1 MPSYPREPAEKI
13 SKFGSS
19 DVAWPTE
26 AESPLAVIRGHF
38 LVVAVI
44 FDGMLIGSGM
54 GGDAFGPSLTPRIFR
69 FSDIDEF
76 RSLVRSFSLD
86 FTPLVRKISAEQTI
100 LNLESCS
107 VNLTKSFPRIVD
119 AQLAPDCT
127 AIGFT
132 MDDGVPIRF
141 NGADRDKSVIVIG
154 GGGAAYTTVERAER
168 QYASIVFT
176 PAIADRGWPQVSAN
190 FNMFETS
197 PAAQQRLRAL
207 VTQLLT
213 ALPQL
218 GEQPSLS
225 ETSAAIRESL
235 LACIDGVLAEIIPAR
250 WATLANSTR
259 QFQVFREIRDVLEGS
274 LGRPIYSEELAQQIG
289 VSVRSM
295 HDAILRYRGM
305 SLHRYLRLR
314 RLWLVRRQLLA
325 GAESVKAIALA
336 FGFWHLGD
344 FSASYRLQFGETPSQ
359 TLATSRRS

>member
-1 MPSYPREPAEKI
+1 
-13 SKFGSS
+13 
-19 DVAWPTE
+19 
-26 AESPLAVIRGHF
+26 
-38 LVVAVI
+38 
-44 FDGMLIGSGM
+44 M
-54 GGDAFGPSLTPRIFR
+54 GGDAFEPSLTPRIFR

-76 RSLVRSFSLD
+76 RSSVRNLSVD
-86 FTPLVRKISAEQTI
+86 FTPLVRTIAAEQTV
-100 LNLESCS
+100 LNLEGCS
-107 VNLTKSFPRIVD
+107 VNFTKSFPRIVD
-119 AQLAPDCT
+119 AQLAPGCT

-132 MDDGVPIRF
+132 MDDGIPIRF
-141 NGADRDKSVIVIG
+141 NGVERDKSVIVIG
-154 GGGAAYTTVERAER
+154 GGGAAYTAVERTER

-176 PAIADRGWPQVSAN
+176 PAIVDRGWPPVTAN

-197 PAAQQRLRAL
+197 PTAQQRLRTL

-218 GEQPSLS
+218 GEPPDLSETSSLS

-235 LACIDGVLAEIIPAR
+235 LGVIDGVFAEIVPTR
-250 WATLANSTR
+250 WASLANTTR
-259 QFQVFREIRDVLEGS
+259 QWAIFREIRDVLEAN
-274 LGRPIYSEELAQQIG
+274 LGRPIYSEELATQVG

-295 HDAILRYRGM
+295 HDAILRYHGM

-314 RLWLVRRQLLA
+314 RLWLVRRRLLA

-359 TLATSRRS
+359 TLAKSRPK

>member
-1 MPSYPREPAEKI
+1 
-13 SKFGSS
+13 
-19 DVAWPTE
+19 
-26 AESPLAVIRGHF
+26 
-38 LVVAVI
+38 
-44 FDGMLIGSGM
+44 M
-54 GGDAFGPSLTPRIFR
+54 GGDAFEPSLTPRIFR

-76 RSLVRSFSLD
+76 RSSVRNVSVD
-86 FTPLVRKISAEQTI
+86 FTPLVRRITAEQTV
-100 LNLESCS
+100 LNLEGCS
-107 VNLTKSFPRIVD
+107 VNFTKSFPRIVD

-132 MDDGVPIRF
+132 MDDGIPIRF
-141 NGADRDKSVIVIG
+141 NGVERDKSVIVIG
-154 GGGAAYTTVERAER
+154 SGGAAYTAVERTER

-176 PAIADRGWPQVSAN
+176 PAIVDRGWPPALAN

-197 PAAQQRLRAL
+197 PTAQQRLRTL

-218 GEQPSLS
+218 GEPPNLS
-225 ETSAAIRESL
+225 ETSAAVRESL
-235 LACIDGVLAEIIPAR
+235 LGFIDGVFAEIVPTR
-250 WATLANSTR
+250 WASLANSTR
-259 QFQVFREIRDVLEGS
+259 QWAIFREIREVLEAS
-274 LGRPIYSEELAQQIG
+274 LGRPIYSEELATQVG

-295 HDAILRYRGM
+295 HDAILRYHGM

-314 RLWLVRRQLLA
+314 RLWLVRRRLLA

-359 TLATSRRS
+359 TLAKSRPK

>member
-1 MPSYPREPAEKI
+1 
-13 SKFGSS
+13 
-19 DVAWPTE
+19 
-26 AESPLAVIRGHF
+26 
-38 LVVAVI
+38 
-44 FDGMLIGSGM
+44 M
-54 GGDAFGPSLTPRIFR
+54 GGDAFEPSLTPRIFR

-76 RSLVRSFSLD
+76 RSSVRNLSVD
-86 FTPLVRKISAEQTI
+86 FTPLVRTIAAEQTV
-100 LNLESCS
+100 LNLEGCS
-107 VNLTKSFPRIVD
+107 VNFTKSFPRIVD

-132 MDDGVPIRF
+132 MDDGIPIRF
-141 NGADRDKSVIVIG
+141 NGVERDKSVIVIG
-154 GGGAAYTTVERAER
+154 GGGAAYTAVERTER

-176 PAIADRGWPQVSAN
+176 PAIVDRGWPPATAN

-197 PAAQQRLRAL
+197 PTAQQRLRTL

-213 ALPQL
+213 AVPQL
-218 GEQPSLS
+218 DEAPSLS

-235 LACIDGVLAEIIPAR
+235 LGYIDGVLAEIVPAR
-250 WATLANSTR
+250 SASLANSTR
-259 QFQVFREIRDVLEGS
+259 QWAIFREIRDVLEAS
-274 LGRPIYSEELAQQIG
+274 LGRPIYSEELATQVG

-295 HDAILRYRGM
+295 HDAILRYHGV

-314 RLWLVRRQLLA
+314 RLWLVRRRLLA

-359 TLATSRRS
+359 TLAKSRPK

>member
-1 MPSYPREPAEKI
+1 
-13 SKFGSS
+13 
-19 DVAWPTE
+19 
-26 AESPLAVIRGHF
+26 
-38 LVVAVI
+38 
-44 FDGMLIGSGM
+44 M
-54 GGDAFGPSLTPRIFR
+54 GGDAFEPSLTPRIFR

-76 RSLVRSFSLD
+76 RSSVRNLSVD
-86 FTPLVRKISAEQTI
+86 FTPLVRTIAAEQTV
-100 LNLESCS
+100 LNLEGCS
-107 VNLTKSFPRIVD
+107 VNFTKSFPRIVD
-119 AQLAPDCT
+119 AQLAPGCT

-132 MDDGVPIRF
+132 MDDGIPIRF
-141 NGADRDKSVIVIG
+141 NGVERDKSVIVIG
-154 GGGAAYTTVERAER
+154 GGGAAYTAVERTER

-176 PAIADRGWPQVSAN
+176 PAIVDRGWPPVTAN

-197 PAAQQRLRAL
+197 PTAQQRLRTL

-218 GEQPSLS
+218 GEPPDLSETSSLS

-235 LACIDGVLAEIIPAR
+235 LGVIDGVFAEIVPTR
-250 WATLANSTR
+250 WASLANSTR
-259 QFQVFREIRDVLEGS
+259 QWAIFREIRDVLEAN
-274 LGRPIYSEELAQQIG
+274 LGRPIYSEELATQVG

-295 HDAILRYRGM
+295 HDAILRYHGM

-314 RLWLVRRQLLA
+314 RLWLVRRRLLA

-359 TLATSRRS
+359 TLAKSRPK